1 MSVSD
6 AWILTITEDSH
17 AAIGILEMV
26 HIHSEIQ
33 DLMPISSKNSFCQYQ
48 ILWQE
53 QHLSLLDVGLF
64 LYGAPSG
71 DKNANKPENMFLCV
85 VSYMSEQ
92 RDMQEYGAIL
102 TAQLPIRIEVD
113 DKQACELPGSPE
125 AWSKLAISCFSH
137 DTYGTVPILDLPRIF
152 SKQADPIG

>member
-6 AWILTITEDSH
+6 AWLLAITDDSYV
-17 AAIGILEMV
+17 AIGNLEMV
-26 HIHSEIQ
+26 HIHSDIPELIA
-33 DLMPISSKNSFCQYQ
+33 LSEEGNCCQHKV
-48 ILWQE
+48 LWQE
-53 QHLSLLDVGLF
+53 QNLSLLDIGLF
-64 LYGAPSG
+64 LYGEPSS
-71 DKNANKPENMFLCV
+71 DKTVSNHETVFLCIIT
-85 VSYMSEQ
+85 YMNEL
-92 RDMQEYGAIL
+92 DEVQEYGAL
-102 TAQLPIRIEVD
+102 FSRQLPVRIKVD